1 MPSAAVAATAR
12 RPGVHADRAD
22 AVSRT
27 RLPRPHGRRE
37 AAHKCHRRPRTV
49 RGRRRERPLDQLH
62 FCVPVTVLD
71 DGVPPGPVSAVNV
84 TLYGRLPL
92 LQATDVP

>member
-1 MPSAAVAATAR
+1 MPA
-12 RPGVHADRAD
+12 G
-22 AVSRT
+22 RT
-27 RLPRPHGRRE
+27 RSAGRGFPGPTDAAKRPIS
-37 AAHKCHRRPRTV
+37 CHRRPRTV
-49 RGRRRERPLDQLH
+49 RGRRQEQPLDQLH